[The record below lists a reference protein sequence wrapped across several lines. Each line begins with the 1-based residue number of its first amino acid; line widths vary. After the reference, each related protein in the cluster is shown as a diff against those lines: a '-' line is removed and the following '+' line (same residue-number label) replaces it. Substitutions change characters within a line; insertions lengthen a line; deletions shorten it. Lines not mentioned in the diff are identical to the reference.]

1 MKSIRTVLLFLLP
14 LAFMSCTDT
23 REELEIKGDGSG
35 TLVMKTDLGKMLEL
49 LKGFGENDLA
59 KDGLDKAFDT
69 TMFMKNYVDTAK
81 NITQAQKDLLREG
94 KVHLVM
100 NVKESIGKIDMNFP
114 FSSADKLQQLYAN
127 LNSSTSSLKNI
138 FDGVGKGMQKGDATD
153 GTQEQANDKNMPQI
167 ASVYD
172 ITVKNGLYSRKV
184 NRQRYDEF
192 AQAMKL
198 DDLKQMGGMMG
209 DMKMDYTLS
218 IKLPRPIKKINN
230 STALLSSDKK
240 TVTLAADLMETFQH
254 PELLALELEY

>member
-1 MKSIRTVLLFLLP
+1 MKNIRILLLLLLP

-35 TLVMKTDLGKMLEL
+35 TLVMKTDLSKMLDL
-49 LKGFGENDLA
+49 VKGFGENDLA

-81 NITQAQKDLLREG
+81 NVTQAQKDLLREG

-114 FSSADKLQQLYAN
+114 FSSADKLQQLYAS
-127 LNSSTSSLKNI
+127 LNSSTSGLKNI
-138 FDGVGKGMQKGDATD
+138 FDGVGRGMQKADAAD
-153 GTQEQANDKNMPQI
+153 GTQDPANDKSMPQI

-172 ITVKNGLYSRKV
+172 ITVTNGLYSRKV
-184 NRQRYDEF
+184 NKQRYDEF

-218 IKLPRPIKKINN
+218 VKLPRAVKKINN
-230 STALLSSDKK
+230 TKAVLSSDKK
-240 TVTLAADLMETFQH
+240 TVTLSADLLETFQH